1 MFTIR
6 GDNMARRVAFR
17 KKRQNKL
24 GMALVSV
31 VVFMLMVV
39 ILFKSHEL
47 KADRAAYLEK
57 EEMLQAQIDEEHERS
72 KELEEYEKY
81 TKTDKFVEEIA
92 KEKLGLLYENE
103 ILFKS
108 DINK

>member
-1 MFTIR
+1 
-6 GDNMARRVAFR
+6 MARRVAFR
-17 KKRQNKL
+17 KKRQNRL
-24 GMALVSV
+24 GMVLVTIV
-31 VVFMLMVV
+31 VLMLLIV
-39 ILFKSHEL
+39 IMFKSHEL
-47 KADRAAYLEK
+47 KLDRAAYLEK
-57 EEMLQAQIDEEHERS
+57 EEMLQSQIDDEHERS

>member
-1 MFTIR
+1 
-6 GDNMARRVAFR
+6 MARRVAFR

-24 GMALVSV
+24 GMVLVTMV
-31 VVFMLMVV
+31 VAVLMIV

-47 KADRAAYLEK
+47 KQDQEAYLAK
-57 EEMLQAQIDEEHERS
+57 QEMLQARIDEEHERT

-108 DINK
+108 DINE

>member
-1 MFTIR
+1 
-6 GDNMARRVAFR
+6 MARRVAFR
-17 KKRQNKL
+17 KKRQNRL
-24 GMALVSV
+24 GMALVSMV
-31 VVFMLMVV
+31 VVMLMVV

-47 KADRAAYLEK
+47 KADQAAYLEK
-57 EEMLQAQIDEEHERS
+57 ETMLQAQIDDEHERT

-108 DINK
+108 DINE

>member
-1 MFTIR
+1 MSETLFTLGLIIFVVLIL
-6 GDNMARRVAFR
+6 MA
-17 KKRQNKL
+17 
-24 GMALVSV
+24 
-31 VVFMLMVV
+31 V

-47 KADRAAYLEK
+47 KQKQADYQQK
-57 EEMLQAQIDEEHERS
+57 EAILQAQIEEEHERTQ
-72 KELEEYEKY
+72 KLTDYEKY

-103 ILFKS
+103 ILFRS

>member
-1 MFTIR
+1 
-6 GDNMARRVAFR
+6 MARKVAFR
-17 KKRQNKL
+17 KRRENRL
-24 GMALVSV
+24 GMALVTFV
-31 VVFMLMVV
+31 VLILMAV

-47 KADRAAYLEK
+47 KAKQAEYRQK
-57 EEMLQAQIDEEHERS
+57 EEALSAQIEEEHERTQKLS
-72 KELEEYEKY
+72 DYEKY

-103 ILFKS
+103 ILFRS